1 MNKLQLQ
8 GNLNVQGDL
17 RFSDNTG
24 IPTLPKFGVAA
35 AYSVRKLFNDYTGYA
50 MRVRRSTDNTELDI
64 GFTNFNKLDETSIIS
79 FCGGIGTV
87 GTVVAWYDQS
97 DNGYTAGVNNI
108 AYGVGYP
115 VIYTSGAISRLLES
129 NGAPAIGFNSNS
141 GLICNTTSP
150 NFDFNSVFVTECHNN
165 SPIDSKNQRIYSKR
179 NSDLLLSVLQP
190 GAGSTQNNY
199 IYKRG
204 NASCLSVTTQPT
216 AFFLNTKNIIDVTNA
231 TAVNADIRGNNALQ
245 PATAFPLGAPQ
256 NNANFALGIGT
267 NVNNVPPSGGNYF
280 SGRMSELII
289 YNTDMREYRQS
300 IINNMDYYY
309 NTF

>member
-17 RFSDNTG
+17 RFSNVTG
-24 IPTLPKFGVAA
+24 IPTLPKFGVDA

-97 DNGYTAGVNNI
+97 GNGYTAGVNNI
-108 AYGVGYP
+108 AYGVSYP

-141 GLICNTTSP
+141 GLICTTTSP

-165 SPIDSKNQRIYSKR
+165 TPLDSKNQRIYSKR
-179 NSDLLLSVLQP
+179 NSDILLSVLQP
-190 GAGSTQNNY
+190 GGGSTQNNY
-199 IYKRG
+199 TYKRG
-204 NASCLSVTTQPT
+204 NASLTVSTTPDQT
-216 AFFLNTKNIIDVTNA
+216 FLTTKNIIDVTNV
-231 TAVNADIRGNNALQ
+231 TTVNADIRGNNVLQ
-245 PATAFPLGAPQ
+245 QVTVSSTGAPQ

-289 YNTDMREYRQS
+289 YNTDMQVYRQS
-300 IINNMDYYY
+300 IIDNMDYYY